1 MDGKQPVNKEQEELK
16 ELSFRELARQFEE
29 IAKKLD
35 EIVKKLKAKQ
45 VRQELVCE
53 ANCCYRK
60 HLFDG
65 KNYVTITICRF
76 PFATNLSED
85 VIDFLLHLVMKYRA
99 IAEKAWKN
107 YKNLNTCSKY
117 TEDYDIAVLTNP
129 PVLANAGDQIVYV
142 FNESNYIRIFINDA
156 GEIEEICKP
165 DSFTDDDYY
174 VEHHLSLAM
183 SYDLVEDKEEST
195 NNYSNMKQDP
205 QVKKE

>member
-16 ELSFRELARQFEE
+16 ELSFKELAEKFEE

-35 EIVKKLKAKQ
+35 EIVKKLKE

-53 ANCCYRK
+53 VNCCYRK
-60 HLFDG
+60 QMFDG
-65 KNYVTITICRF
+65 KNYVAITVCRF

-85 VIDFLLHLVMKYRA
+85 VIDFLLHLVMKYRT

-117 TEDYDIAVLTNP
+117 TEDYDIAVLDNP
-129 PVLANAGDQIVYV
+129 PVLASTDQIVYV

-165 DSFTDDDYY
+165 DSFTDDYYY

-183 SYDLVEDKEEST
+183 SLVEDKEESA
-195 NNYSNMKQDP
+195 NNYRRNKILR
-205 QVKKE
+205 